1 MAAATLDLDRLG
13 ASSANDNGS
22 TADRPPAVRAPRG
35 RPDLVYAQQENLLLP
50 LRFARRMA
58 GWNGK
63 EAN

>member
-22 TADRPPAVRAPRG
+22 ATDRPPAVRVPRG
-35 RPDLVYAQQENLLLP
+35 RPDLVYAQKENLLLP

-58 GWNGK
+58 GWHGK